1 MNMIRKQVFV
11 TKEQSRQLKARAR
24 VAGVS
29 EAALIRAGIDRELM
43 VSNDTAAWKER
54 LMRMAGS
61 LKAADSSSLY
71 ARNLLDFLKL
81 VTATDGSFA
90 MPAEDDIVTACLV
103 THAGEVK
110 RA

>member
-61 LKAADSSSLY
+61 LKDTTCLE
-71 ARNLLDFLKL
+71 
-81 VTATDGSFA
+81 TA
-90 MPAEDDIVTACLV
+90 IQQNR
-103 THAGEVK
+103 AGWRERVEQTRK
-110 RA
+110 RLTSEE